1 MAVNI
6 RNDRPHE
13 VSFSEHLGGA
23 VSKKNVVKPGDTGQT
38 PAEELR
44 FESAAVP
51 ASNRGQPDAGVERS
65 RAVAAQDTAG
75 GVDSTVRVSDTE
87 GSEAYVEFAAAE
99 GAEAQRI
106 TPAGAAATAAN
117 LVFTQA
123 HGVRDEPGRDA
134 GSGDAHR
141 VHLEGEAGDAHRVHA
156 DATGHDAHREAID
169 GAAGHAANVVH
180 VAAGEASGDN
190 VQVVPGTPTA
200 PHIEFVPPPDGPVA
214 ATDGDDRAAVRPTVP
229 QVARPMTPKVGA
241 AAASR
246 SAFAGISVAVSAELR
261 ERVGTLRGETDDL
274 VRKLEGMEQRLNRK
288 PGAGRT

>member
-23 VSKKNVVKPGDTGQT
+23 VSKKNVVKPGDAEQL

-44 FESAAVP
+44 FDSAAVP
-51 ASNRGQPDAGVERS
+51 AENRVRTEAVVERS
-65 RAVAAQDTAG
+65 DTVSAQDAEA
-75 GVDSTVRVSDTE
+75 GVDSRVRVADAD
-87 GSEAYVEFAAAE
+87 GSKAHVEFAAAE
-99 GAEAQRI
+99 GAEAHRL
-106 TPAGAAATAAN
+106 TAEGVAATAPHQ
-117 LVFTQA
+117 VFTQA
-123 HGVRDEPGRDA
+123 DGVRDEPGRDA

-141 VHLEGEAGDAHRVHA
+141 VHVEGEAGDAHRVHA
-156 DATGHDAHREAID
+156 DTTGHDAHREAID
-169 GAAGHAANVVH
+169 GAAGHAVNVVH
-180 VAAGEASGDN
+180 VAAGEASGDH
-190 VQVVPGTPTA
+190 VLVVPGTPTA

-214 ATDGDDRAAVRPTVP
+214 AMDAGDRAAVGQAVP
-229 QVARPMTPKVGA
+229 PVARPVTPKVGA
-241 AAASR
+241 ATASR